1 MFKIIARIYNL
12 NDHPEDIYPY
22 ELISLYNTVC
32 RQINKKTIN
41 INNLDNKPVDMG
53 LCHHSCHS
61 NNLQY
66 FEHPQRKPLPQFK
79 QPIADFAKH
88 TVSARVTT
96 APTPP
101 KTR

>member
-32 RQINKKTIN
+32 RQINKKTIS
-41 INNLDNKPVDMG
+41 INKIENKPVDMG

-61 NNLQY
+61 NSLQY
-66 FEHPQRKPLPQFK
+66 F
-79 QPIADFAKH
+79 
-88 TVSARVTT
+88 
-96 APTPP
+96 
-101 KTR
+101 